1 MLNSRIFRIG
11 MRFKKYWRLWAKAM
25 GEKASKENR
34 EADKIAFIRTI
45 IILLNCTCAIF
56 IMANIV
62 HNWA

>member
-1 MLNSRIFRIG
+1 MMNSRIFRMG

-34 EADKIAFIRTI
+34 EADKVALIRTI

-56 IMANIV
+56 IMTNIV
-62 HNWA
+62 HNW

>member
-1 MLNSRIFRIG
+1 MS

-34 EADKIAFIRTI
+34 EADKVALIRTV

-56 IMANIV
+56 IMTNIV
-62 HNWA
+62 HNW

>member
-1 MLNSRIFRIG
+1 MNSRIFRMG

-34 EADKIAFIRTI
+34 EADKVALIRTI

-56 IMANIV
+56 IMTNIV
-62 HNWA
+62 HNW

>member
-1 MLNSRIFRIG
+1 MLNSKVFRMS

-34 EADKIAFIRTI
+34 EADKVALIRTV

-56 IMANIV
+56 IMTNIV
-62 HNWA
+62 HNW

>member
-1 MLNSRIFRIG
+1 MLNSRIFRMS

-34 EADKIAFIRTI
+34 EADKVALIRTV

-56 IMANIV
+56 IMTNIV
-62 HNWA
+62 HNW